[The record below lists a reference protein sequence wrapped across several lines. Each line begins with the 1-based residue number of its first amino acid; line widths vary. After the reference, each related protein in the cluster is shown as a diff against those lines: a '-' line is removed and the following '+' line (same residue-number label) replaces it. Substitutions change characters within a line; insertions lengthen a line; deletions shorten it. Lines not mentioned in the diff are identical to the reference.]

1 MGSLF
6 TININL
12 TADLGIVNQK
22 LDTIIKQN
30 TNMAKDFA
38 KLETEIR
45 ALNEKSDRLQSTL
58 DAEQEQI
65 QLALGK
71 LADANAAQT
80 ELIAQLREEL
90 AGLGADQ
97 AKIDELATLAEGA
110 NAKVEAAITDLGGTI
125 ADEEGS

>member
-22 LDTIIKQN
+22 LDTIIKLQKD
-30 TNMAKDFA
+30 MAKDFA
-38 KLETEIR
+38 KLETEIH